1 MSDKINSNKRNSKD
15 DRVKSNE
22 NDLFRSSPS
31 PSPSIGW
38 NASCAAVT
46 PMVIDGNNTDDAAT
60 PFMGS
65 KRISLRYLEKGLSFI
80 ILQLAYFK
88 KKKSLQTTHLF
99 FSLDTD
105 ETNHS
110 QPVPEKN
117 TRSNQNQSGTKL
129 YSDNQAVPLLV
140 ENENFIRSD
149 TEKRSSFSDVNQK
162 SRNNRVRRGMMAG
175 PVATTTQVTPF
186 LK

>member
-1 MSDKINSNKRNSKD
+1 MSDKINSNNRNSKD
-15 DRVKSNE
+15 DRVESKE
-22 NDLFRSSPS
+22 NDLFRSS

-80 ILQLAYFK
+80 ILQLAYL
-88 KKKSLQTTHLF
+88 KKKSLQTMHLF
-99 FSLDTD
+99 FSFDTV

-117 TRSNQNQSGTKL
+117 TRSNQNQSGTKM